1 MILQRDI
8 FDRDMIYSW
17 GTGRVALLGDA
28 AHPLQPNLGIGECMA
43 IEDSYQ
49 LIDEIDQ
56 VSSTG
61 SDAQRTDAIVLAL
74 RRYAT
79 KRMRRVGIVHAAT
92 RMAPEMLAMYRP
104 CIEFKIGPL
113 AHLSTLKIM
122 HPAFPMARAFLQ
134 FCMPEFMTWI
144 ITGHGLSLKG
154 REKDP
159 SYKQQ
164 NESQIQ

>member
-1 MILQRDI
+1 
-8 FDRDMIYSW
+8 MIYSW

-144 ITGHGLSLKG
+144 ITGHG
-154 REKDP
+154 
-159 SYKQQ
+159 
-164 NESQIQ
+164 